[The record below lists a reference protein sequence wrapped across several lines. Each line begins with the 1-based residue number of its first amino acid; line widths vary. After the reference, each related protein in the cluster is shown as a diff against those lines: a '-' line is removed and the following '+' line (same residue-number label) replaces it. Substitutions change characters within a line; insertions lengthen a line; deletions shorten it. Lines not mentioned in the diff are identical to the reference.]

1 MAINSVTELL
11 TLGAKI
17 LIFNDL
23 AFLNNLMILSVF
35 NKSEDNLHNL
45 RSLVCFVDLY
55 DEIRI
60 SESKKFSIEIT
71 GPFKRFVE
79 KKGNIIEKTFIVFSK
94 FLNLKTNYKIFLNKK
109 IPVAAGLGGGS
120 SDAAAVLQGLNFLNK
135 KKIKKKDLFK
145 LAMEIGSDVP
155 ACLYNKNVFFSGY
168 GQILN
173 KAPKIPKVSL
183 LLINPRK
190 ELSTKK
196 VFNVY
201 RGKKITK
208 KSNYTYKNFFSWILE
223 QNNDLQI
230 YAEKLVPEIN
240 EMIKFLNLSKNCFFS
255 KMTGSGPTVFG
266 LFKKRIDAKKINILL
281 KKKHPKWWSG
291 VYSVK
296 T

>member
-1 MAINSVTELL
+1 MLKGKTFKCKAY
-11 TLGAKI
+11 AKVN
-17 LIFNDL
+17 L
-23 AFLNNLMILSVF
+23 FLNVF
-35 NKSEDNLHNL
+35 NKSKNNLHNL
-45 RSLVCFVDLY
+45 RSLVCFIDLY

-60 SESKKFSIEIT
+60 SESKKFSIEIK
-71 GPFKRFVE
+71 GPFKSFL
-79 KKGNIIEKTFIVFSK
+79 KKNENIIEKTFIIFSE
-94 FLNLKTNYKIFLNKK
+94 FLNLRTNYKIFLNKR

-135 KKIKKKDLFK
+135 KKIKEKDLFK

-168 GQILN
+168 GQILK
-173 KAPKIPKVSL
+173 KAPKIPKISL

-196 VFNVY
+196 VFNIY
-201 RGKKITK
+201 KGKKSIK
-208 KSNYTYKNFFSWILE
+208 NSSYTYKNFFLWILE
-223 QNNDLQI
+223 QNNDLQKF
-230 YAEKLVPEIN
+230 AEKFVPEIK
-240 EMIKFLNLSKNCFFS
+240 EMIKFLSSSKNCFFS

-266 LFKKRIDAKKINILL
+266 LFRKKIDAGKANLLL

-291 VYSVK
+291 VYSIK